1 MYRNDELDALRAR
14 LAPELL
20 AIQGVA
26 AVGNS
31 SEALNVYLS
40 AESEAVRRGQVEE
53 IVRRYAGEAPIHF
66 VVSGDFRSL

>member
-40 AESEAVRRGQVEE
+40 AESEAVRRQVEE